1 MLARIFAAFLA
12 IIASSASF
20 ANGLSGAVLPCSD
33 TAATIKTIPADIATA
48 VVRSLLGTA
57 IDAAVNYLDDPKV
70 AKFDVVIPVD
80 SVGELT
86 SGTKC
91 IYISSG
97 HITPTKQI
105 NGHSIYSRQAINS
118 VDLFLKFQI
127 SKSSTAGSNNNHPL
141 RASIL
146 TWKYGKFLNQNCP
159 FLRQCSKRDIVMK
172 LGLMIPASSAAN
184 TSHASEPFG
193 FLIENATIQDVQG
206 AVKLKNGAATLPWIT
221 FAEPTG
227 PVNVRFELI
236 ETSQPNT
243 FTKALAAAVNAQK
256 ANIQDTVEH
265 KIKGISDHVAASAA
279 QTRVTEASKAFEE
292 YKKAYD
298 AARTTL
304 VAYGT
309 ASDEHKKYLAAQ
321 YTIQKKSV
329 ELTETLGQA
338 AFELA
343 DLNWPSGGLGA
354 LPSL

>member
-127 SKSSTAGSNNNHPL
+127 SKSSTAGSKVSVQPPHP
-141 RASIL
+141 
-146 TWKYGKFLNQNCP
+146 
-159 FLRQCSKRDIVMK
+159 CSVC
-172 LGLMIPASSAAN
+172 
-184 TSHASEPFG
+184 
-193 FLIENATIQDVQG
+193 G
-206 AVKLKNGAATLPWIT
+206 AEG
-221 FAEPTG
+221 
-227 PVNVRFELI
+227 
-236 ETSQPNT
+236 
-243 FTKALAAAVNAQK
+243 
-256 ANIQDTVEH
+256 
-265 KIKGISDHVAASAA
+265 
-279 QTRVTEASKAFEE
+279 
-292 YKKAYD
+292 
-298 AARTTL
+298 
-304 VAYGT
+304 
-309 ASDEHKKYLAAQ
+309 
-321 YTIQKKSV
+321 
-329 ELTETLGQA
+329 
-338 AFELA
+338 
-343 DLNWPSGGLGA
+343 
-354 LPSL
+354 